1 MPISARFP
9 CGRSQDFT
17 FCRRN
22 FLQGLASVVLPSLV
36 LGPQPVAPVSRGRS
50 LPEFSI
56 GDKIRTSWEAETGV
70 FRSENGEVVG
80 VCWHP
85 KKRHWEYLVVWES
98 SSCFDE
104 ELTDAEGLELNHH
117 A

>member
-9 CGRSQDFT
+9 CGRSQHFT
-17 FCRRN
+17 FPRRN
-22 FLQGLASVVLPSLV
+22 FLQGLTLGVLPFL
-36 LGPQPVAPVSRGRS
+36 LRPQPAIPFGNCK
-50 LPEFSI
+50 PDFSI
-56 GDKIRTSWEAETGV
+56 GDRIRAFWVDEFQEE
-70 FRSENGEVVG
+70 RSEKGQVVG

-98 SSCFDE
+98 SSRFDE
-104 ELTDAEGLELNHH
+104 ELTDAEGLELHY